1 MNQRLVGQSY
11 CDRKS
16 IRCAML
22 GHNRDVGSTTENRNV
37 GEGTQNVNVENP
49 NMGKTTGAH
58 RLQDI
63 TMRGIQRW
71 GTETTISCYLFFA
84 NRRLQQRQRPL
95 SLSLSRCTQLRS
107 LTNIRNTTLQHSIK
121 FALSH
126 IYTNM
131 TFGLFT
137 HIAPGGSLE
146 HIHICVP
153 SSRSGRLPPG
163 LQSSGSS
170 HVPSGGTCFPT

>member
-1 MNQRLVGQSY
+1 MSPQTARYHYV
-11 CDRKS
+11 R
-16 IRCAML
+16 
-22 GHNRDVGSTTENRNV
+22 
-37 GEGTQNVNVENP
+37 
-49 NMGKTTGAH
+49 
-58 RLQDI
+58 I
-63 TMRGIQRW
+63 TMMEHRDND
-71 GTETTISCYLFFA
+71 LLLPFFT
-84 NRRLQQRQRPL
+84 NRRLQQRQQPL
-95 SLSLSRCTQLRS
+95 SISHTLSIHSYALYI
-107 LTNIRNTTLQHSIK
+107 NIHNYSIQQHFSNK

-170 HVPSGGTCFPT
+170 HVPSGGTCFPTVLCPQLFIQ